1 MARRPAPPPV
11 AAPAALAAL
20 AALVLGAG
28 CGGPREEETTG
39 AAAPAVAHRAEAAG
53 RAVVATVNGE
63 PIYDDCVRRQ
73 AQARGLPAEEALAEC
88 IDFELLAQEALRR
101 GYQADPDVLLARRT
115 EMVRELVAAEYVA
128 GIDDP
133 ADVPDEDVRW
143 LWKSQLRHRYNKPER
158 RAATYCRVPVSK
170 KTPRDSEKDRAAR
183 AAAERI
189 HRAMRGVRFTPRLLV
204 LACHLASG
212 GRKVHATP
220 APTEPFSK
228 TGRHDGG
235 FYSKDF
241 ARAAFAIEEV
251 GEVSAPTRTEW
262 GWDLVLLTEI
272 RPKERRS
279 FEEAE
284 AEIRE
289 QLVRHPETAPYRIQ
303 KFEQWIAPFMAAA
316 RIEVFEDALGA
327 EPALAGAGPG
337 AEANR

>member
-1 MARRPAPPPV
+1 MVRRPAPLPV
-11 AAPAALAAL
+11 AALAAL
-20 AALVLGAG
+20 AALGLCAG
-28 CGGPREEETTG
+28 CGGPREEETTR

-63 PIYDDCVRRQ
+63 PIYDDCVARQ
-73 AQARGLPAEEALAEC
+73 AAARGLAREEALAEC

-101 GYQADPDVLLARRT
+101 GYQSDPGVLDARRA
-115 EMVRELVAAEYVA
+115 EMVRELVASEYVA
-128 GIDDP
+128 GIDEP

-143 LWKSQLRHRYNKPER
+143 LWKSQLKNRYNKPER

-170 KTPRDSEKDRAAR
+170 KAPRDGEKDLAAR

-189 HRAMRGVRFTPRLLV
+189 HRALRGVRFTPHLLV

-212 GRKVHATP
+212 GRKMHATP
-220 APTEPFSK
+220 VPTEPFSK

-235 FYSKDF
+235 FYSKHF
-241 ARAAFAIEEV
+241 ARAAFAVEEV
-251 GEVSAPTRTEW
+251 GQVSAPTRTEW

-272 RPKERRS
+272 RPKERRT
-279 FEEAE
+279 FEDAE

-303 KFEQWIAPFMAAA
+303 KFEQWIAPYMAAA
-316 RIEVFEDALGA
+316 RIEVYEGALGP
-327 EPALAGAGPG
+327 EQALAGPAPG
-337 AEANR
+337 AEAPGR